1 MYVNKYQF
9 LRRDINGSG
18 YSQTLFEQI
27 TGDWCIKNMDDI
39 RPTQSYGVFTMY
51 MKTAVQ
57 LNRVALSNVLSL
69 HDKATRP
76 LVILF

>member
-1 MYVNKYQF
+1 
-9 LRRDINGSG
+9 
-18 YSQTLFEQI
+18 
-27 TGDWCIKNMDDI
+27 MDDI

-76 LVILF
+76 LVILFQ